1 MQIIPTILQSDLAEL
16 KHQVALARSM
26 PGLET
31 IQIDVMDGLLTDEV
45 SVSLAD
51 LTEVEYGDLNLD
63 IHLMT
68 QEPMD
73 SVWELIELKEWLP
86 ISSVTAQ
93 IERMSYQADFMSEV
107 RKQSWKP
114 QFSLELYTP
123 FESLSEE
130 SWSADGI
137 QLLAVQPGSQG
148 QALNSMIFQRLKELK
163 REQQHYRPTHLEQPL
178 AIWVDGGVKPE
189 NLDRLCKAGATG
201 ATVGSHI
208 WQSTDPVIAYKAL
221 VDQANVV

>member
-1 MQIIPTILQSDLAEL
+1 MQIIPTILQTDLAVL
-16 KHQVALARSM
+16 KEQVALARSM

-45 SVSLAD
+45 SVNLAD
-51 LTEVEYGDLNLD
+51 LTEVEFGDLNLD

-73 SVWELIELKEWLP
+73 FVWELIELKEWLP

-93 IERMSYQADFMSEV
+93 IERMSFQADFISEIH
-107 RKQSWKP
+107 KQLWKA
-114 QFSLELYTP
+114 QLSLELHTP
-123 FESLSEE
+123 FESLDPD

-148 QALNSMIFQRLKELK
+148 QQLNPMIFDKLRELQVERQRYQSGDDQDESF
-163 REQQHYRPTHLEQPL
+163 
-178 AIWVDGGVKPE
+178 AIWVDGGVKPTHIQQ
-189 NLDRLCKAGATG
+189 LTQAGAT
-201 ATVGSHI
+201 AVTVGSHI
-208 WQSTDPVIAYKAL
+208 WTAADPIAAYKDL
-221 VDQANVV
+221 VE

>member
-1 MQIIPTILQSDLAEL
+1 MQIIPTILQSDLAVV
-16 KHQVALARSM
+16 KQQVALAQSM

-31 IQIDVMDGLLTDEV
+31 IQLDIMDGLLTADT

-73 SVWELIELKEWLP
+73 FVWELIELKEWLP

-93 IERMSYQADFMSEV
+93 IERMSYQADFLSEV
-107 RKQSWKP
+107 RKQSWKA
-114 QFSLELYTP
+114 QLSLELYTP
-123 FESLSEE
+123 FESLDES

-148 QALNSMIFQRLKELK
+148 QALNPIIFERLQELQS
-163 REQQHYRPTHLEQPL
+163 EQQRYRASDTDQPL
-178 AIWVDGGVKPE
+178 AVWVDGGVKPT
-189 NLDRLCKAGATG
+189 NLEQLRQAGVTG
-201 ATVGSHI
+201 ATVGSQI
-208 WQSTDPVIAYKAL
+208 WTAADPITAYREL
-221 VDQANVV
+221 VDLVS